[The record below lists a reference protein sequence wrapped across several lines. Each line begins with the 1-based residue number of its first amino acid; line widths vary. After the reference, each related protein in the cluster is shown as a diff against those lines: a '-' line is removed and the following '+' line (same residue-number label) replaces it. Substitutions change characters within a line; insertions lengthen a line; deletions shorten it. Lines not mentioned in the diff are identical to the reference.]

1 MSTRRS
7 FIKNSSLFTAAA
19 FCKSDLFFGSTIDK
33 IGLQLY
39 TLRDIIGNDPAKVI
53 EQVAKIGFKELEI
66 YGYTTKDQF
75 WNVTPKAFK
84 QLLDSNGLAAP
95 SSHILFE
102 NFFTDKAADEVKT
115 ICEACNVIGN
125 KFIVFPILDEKYR
138 TSIEDY
144 KILSAKLNE
153 AGKIIKEAGLQ
164 FAYHNHDFEF
174 KKMGGG
180 LCGYDIILKD
190 TDKNLVKLELDL
202 YWSTKAKQDPVQLFE
217 RDPGRFVMWHVKDMD
232 KNSGSFTEVGNGSI
246 DFKRIFSKQER
257 SGVQHILIEQDI
269 ITGDPLKSIQQSFEF
284 VKKQLLR

>member
-1 MSTRRS
+1 MTTRRS
-7 FIKNSSLFTAAA
+7 FIKNSSLLTAAA
-19 FCKSDLFFGSTIDK
+19 FCKPDLLFGNVIDK

-39 TLRDIIGNDPAKVI
+39 TLRDVISNDPAKVI
-53 EQVAKIGFKELEI
+53 SQVAKIGFKELEI

-75 WNVTPKAFK
+75 WNLTPKAFK
-84 QLLDSNGLAAP
+84 QLLNSNGLIAP

-102 NFFTDKAADEVKT
+102 NFFADKAADEIKT
-115 ICEACNVIGN
+115 ICEACNIIGN

-144 KILSAKLNE
+144 KILSAKLNQ
-153 AGKIIKEAGLQ
+153 AGKIIKDAGLQ

-174 KKMGGG
+174 IKMQEG

-190 TDKNLVKLELDL
+190 TDKELVKLELDL

-217 RDPGRFVMWHVKDMD
+217 KDPGRFVMWHVKDMD
-232 KNSGSFTEVGNGSI
+232 KNSGSFTEVGNGII

-257 SGVQHILIEQDI
+257 SGAQHIFIEQDI